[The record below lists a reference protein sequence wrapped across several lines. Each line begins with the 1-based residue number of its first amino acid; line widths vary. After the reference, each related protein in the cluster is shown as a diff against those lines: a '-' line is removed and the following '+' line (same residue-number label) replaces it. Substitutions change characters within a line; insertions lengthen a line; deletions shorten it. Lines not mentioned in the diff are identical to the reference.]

1 MWNYNK
7 LLLMKKNEFITL
19 TPLADNGNY
28 YHINSM
34 MICSIIGYENYCA
47 IATMD
52 SKEYFVRETLD
63 EVFKLIDNSKNI
75 TLITK

>member
-1 MWNYNK
+1 
-7 LLLMKKNEFITL
+7 MKKNEFIKL
-19 TPLADNGNY
+19 TPLVENGNY

-34 MICSIIGYENYCA
+34 MICSIIGYENYCV

-52 SKEYFVRETLD
+52 SKEFIVKETLD
-63 EVFKLIDNSKNI
+63 EISKLIDNSKNI